1 MDNEKWMLYTN
12 VKWNRSWNK
21 QNEPPPTTPKA
32 RLPSKEGDVIYIV
45 GLEESPLS

>member
-1 MDNEKWMLYTN
+1 M
-12 VKWNRSWNK
+12 WNGRDSWGK

-32 RLPSKEGDVIYIV
+32 RLPSKEGDVVYIV